1 MTPDNTDKQLTSF
14 FKTLNIL
21 LEANSLAVWA
31 LNKTSLNTA
40 NNIALLRSATTAA
53 WLVDSEFRIE
63 INTPCYYGNVI
74 Y

>member
-40 NNIALLRSATTAA
+40 NNIALLRSATIAA

-63 INTPCYYGNVI
+63 INTQCYCGNVI

>member
-1 MTPDNTDKQLTSF
+1 MTPDNTNKQLTSF
-14 FKTLNIL
+14 FETLNIL

-31 LNKTSLNTA
+31 LNKASVNTT
-40 NNIALLRSATTAA
+40 NNIALLRSATIAA